1 MRHQVRINRA
11 PVLTLWGDVVAEHL
25 GYDHD
30 AALTLGRAVAGLNAQ
45 SKGQHLHLFEK
56 PTTPTPTEARRR
68 ERQPKATRVP
78 LLGRSVPVVRRP
90 EGLRAVT
97 GGRPVKP
104 AAVERYLEQKF
115 GAALPVARAA
125 MDQLANSYSP
135 DELARR
141 AYDLY
146 EQFRPSV
153 PAGARGW
160 GAKGTLD
167 LDAIRELGQRDAI
180 GPHR

>member
-1 MRHQVRINRA
+1 MRHQLRINRA

-56 PTTPTPTEARRR
+56 PTAPTPAEARRR
-68 ERQPKATRVP
+68 VRQPRQTRVP
-78 LLGRSVPVVRRP
+78 LLGRSVPVVQRP
-90 EGLRAVT
+90 EGLRAVAA
-97 GGRPVKP
+97 GRPVKP

-115 GAALPVARAA
+115 GAALPDARAA
-125 MDQLANSYSP
+125 MDQLASSYNP

-167 LDAIRELGQRDAI
+167 LDAIRELGQRDAS
-180 GPHR
+180 R

>member
-1 MRHQVRINRA
+1 MRHQLRINRA

-25 GYDHD
+25 GYDRD

-56 PTTPTPTEARRR
+56 PKAPTAAEAQRRA
-68 ERQPKATRVP
+68 RQPKQKRVP
-78 LLGRSVPVVRRP
+78 LLGRSVPVVQRP
-90 EGLRAVT
+90 EGLRAVA

-115 GAALPVARAA
+115 GAAVADARAA
-125 MDQLANSYSP
+125 MDELASAYEP
-135 DELARR
+135 DELAQR

-146 EQFRPSV
+146 EKFRPEV

-167 LDAIRELGQRDAI
+167 LDAIRKLA
-180 GPHR
+180 